1 MNKKNLF
8 FKRVCAFLIDIII
21 VYVISQL
28 VSSFLPVFGDI
39 SGYTEELNNILTAIQ
54 TGSED
59 IESLMMISNDITY
72 KVLKATYLTQISNI
86 VIYLLY
92 FVVYQKKKNGQ
103 TLGKKIMKIKV
114 QKTNNTTL
122 NYDDLLKRGTILY
135 GYLANIINLMILLFF
150 SKDLY
155 INITGYISTIQGIL
169 FLTNA
174 FTLIAG
180 TSIHDKFAKTIV
192 VEEN

>member
-72 KVLKATYLTQISNI
+72 KVLKATYLTQISSI

-92 FVVYQKKKNGQ
+92 FVVYQKNKNGQ